1 MRLTANRSWEYHGT
15 MKIKCFSSATLISM
29 GLGLLAQISP
39 AQAPSGNITSR
50 TFSGVGEGLYDL
62 TDIVTNL
69 DEEFLGNGD
78 SVNTNT
84 FSENVT
90 LTQSARGALTGG
102 GTTTIT
108 VVTPSDFSGSPG
120 TFTFSATYAIKG
132 SVKSAGSNL
141 VVALAFNAQ
150 ANNVNLGDGVGRTL
164 KESLKYLITIVPS
177 TGTQFGKKS
186 GSASASG
193 RRSIKLLDT
202 TIPERSAP
210 LPVDWNVS
218 LDLSSSGTKVT
229 GTAAANLADGRS
241 FPFTVRG
248 SYNTATGLSTLT
260 LTGAGI
266 AKGGKLAVVL
276 AGSNVTAVTG
286 RLLGQNVNVNGS

>member
-150 ANNVNLGDGVGRTL
+150 VL
-164 KESLKYLITIVPS
+164 SLARKAAAPLHPDADPS
-177 TGTQFGKKS
+177 SFSIPRFPNGPRHCRLTGT
-186 GSASASG
+186 
-193 RRSIKLLDT
+193 
-202 TIPERSAP
+202 
-210 LPVDWNVS
+210 
-218 LDLSSSGTKVT
+218 
-229 GTAAANLADGRS
+229 
-241 FPFTVRG
+241 
-248 SYNTATGLSTLT
+248 
-260 LTGAGI
+260 
-266 AKGGKLAVVL
+266 
-276 AGSNVTAVTG
+276 
-286 RLLGQNVNVNGS
+286 